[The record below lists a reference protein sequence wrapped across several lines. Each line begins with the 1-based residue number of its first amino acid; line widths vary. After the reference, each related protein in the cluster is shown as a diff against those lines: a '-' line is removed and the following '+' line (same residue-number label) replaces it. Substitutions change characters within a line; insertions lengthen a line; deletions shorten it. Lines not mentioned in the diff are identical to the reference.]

1 MGITEIDMNVWGE
14 DLEEKPVEAVTV
26 AELSNACEQMYKLKE
41 EIKNLEASIKDKQEI
56 YSDIERRVLATFEA
70 HNLSNFECS
79 AGKVIRSNRVSV
91 KQPSSP
97 EAKAEFFAY
106 LKGKGI
112 FEEMV
117 SVNSKTLSAY
127 VKREIEQA
135 ELDGKMGFVP
145 PGLEAPTR
153 FEYVA
158 LRKK

>member
-1 MGITEIDMNVWGE
+1 MGITEIDIAAWE
-14 DLEEKPVEAVTV
+14 DDLDEKPVEAVTV
-26 AELSNACEQMYKLKE
+26 AELSNACEQMYTLKA
-41 EIKNLEASIKDKQEI
+41 EIKDLEELIKAKQEI

-70 HNLSNFECS
+70 NNLSNFECAS
-79 AGKVIRSNRVSV
+79 GKVIRSNRVTV
-91 KQPSSP
+91 KQPATP

-145 PGLEAPTR
+145 PGLEAPAR